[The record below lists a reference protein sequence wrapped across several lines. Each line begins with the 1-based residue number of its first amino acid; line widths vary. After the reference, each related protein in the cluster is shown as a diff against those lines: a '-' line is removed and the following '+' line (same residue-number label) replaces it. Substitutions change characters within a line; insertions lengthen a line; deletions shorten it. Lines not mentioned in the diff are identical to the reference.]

1 MSDSDSLTALF
12 QPYRDSVPQPKLQI
26 EERRAGKLAL
36 AEHVAQMVWRLF
48 QSGVLTAEELVIE
61 INAVRADLGLAALT
75 YIEIRGVE

>member
-26 EERRAGKLAL
+26 AGRAGKLAL
-36 AEHVAQMVWRLF
+36 AEHVAQMVQRLF
-48 QSGVLTAEELVIE
+48 HVGVLTAEEVVTE

-75 YIEIRGVE
+75 LDEIQGAK